1 MFNIKDKY
9 FLGVIASILAN
20 IPINILDYIFY
31 TLDINQYHMWQ
42 IAASAYFRIQDVNT
56 VPALIVGAISD
67 YSTAIIMG
75 VAIVY
80 LLSITGTDYFWAK
93 GLSLGLTGW
102 LFAFGIILRMK
113 IGRIDPIDAGTN
125 LFHVAEHMLL
135 GILIAWIVTKYG
147 QEALTE

>member
-9 FLGVIASILAN
+9 FSGIMTGILIN

-31 TLDINQYHMWQ
+31 LLNINQYHMWQ
-42 IAASAYFRIQDVNT
+42 IAASAYFRIQDVDT

-67 YSTAIIMG
+67 YSTAILLAIT
-75 VAIVY
+75 IVY

-93 GLSLGLTGW
+93 GLSVGGIWW
-102 LFAFGIILRMK
+102 LFAFGVMLRIK

-125 LFHVAEHMLL
+125 LYHVSEHMLFGVL
-135 GILIAWIVTKYG
+135 VAWIITKYG
-147 QEALTE
+147 QEALAE